1 MRKIGLWSDM
11 NMKRTLMLFLVFAL
25 VLGACAKLPATE
37 APTPTPESG
46 LPTPVIALSQVPDAE
61 SAARAYLDAW
71 KSEDYEGMYA
81 KLSALSRDSL
91 TLEDFEKQHKNAD
104 VAMTMQEMNYTI
116 LSSMVRPST
125 AQVNYEISY
134 TTTLLGTITRS
145 AIINMS
151 LEGGSWQ
158 VQWDVSMILPE
169 LAGGNKLELTYE
181 IPARGNLYDIYGYPL
196 VAQDD
201 AVALGVIPGQI
212 DPDKEASMLSL
223 LANILGV
230 SSDSIYKKYQ
240 YAGADWYVAVGD
252 VSAKVAQKYSDRLT
266 QYPGLLMSSFRSRY
280 YYDGGIA
287 PHVIGYV
294 LSISAEELEK
304 YQRLGYRGDEKIG
317 ASGLEEW
324 GEAYLA
330 GTHGASLYVKDP
342 QGQVV
347 TKLASAK
354 PKPAASITT
363 TIDST
368 LQYYLQRSL
377 GNQLGAIVV
386 MERDTGKVLSMVSN
400 PGFNPNLFEPV
411 NYNSMVL
418 GDVLADP
425 QLPLYNRASQG
436 VYPLG
441 SVFKIV
447 TMAAAL
453 ETGVFT
459 PDYPYYCDDKW
470 TELPGTVLYDWTYAR
485 GFGASGMLSL
495 KEGLMRSCNP
505 WFWHI
510 GLTLWN
516 DGYKSAIA
524 DVAAGFGLGKKTGIE
539 IPEFEGRLEQP
550 DSVSA
555 NVQLAI
561 GQGTMQVSPLQVA
574 AFVAAVGNGG
584 TLYKPT
590 VVEKIVP
597 VDGSAPV
604 YEFKPV
610 INGHLPVTP
619 ENLKAI
625 QEAMVMVVRN
635 TRGTAT
641 YQFRG
646 LSVKIAGKTG
656 TAENPAGDSHAWFAG
671 YTFNEDPNRPDIAV
685 AIILENAGEGSEMAA
700 PLFRRVV
707 QLYFSNYTNAGGTM
721 PWEESPYIPA
731 TKTPEP

>member
-1 MRKIGLWSDM
+1 MK
-11 NMKRTLMLFLVFAL
+11 MKRILMLFLVFTL
-25 VLGACAKLPATE
+25 LLGACAKLPA
-37 APTPTPESG
+37 AGTPTATAESG
-46 LPTPVIALSQVPDAE
+46 LPTPVLALTQAPDVE
-61 SAARAYLDAW
+61 SEAKDYLELW

-81 KLSALSRDSL
+81 RLSKLTRDAL
-91 TLEDFEKQHKNAD
+91 TLEDFTKQHKNAA
-104 VAMTMQEMNYTI
+104 VAMTMQAMNYSI

-125 AQVNYEISY
+125 AQVAYDVSY
-134 TTTLLGTITRS
+134 TTTLLGTIERS
-145 AIINMS
+145 TIMNLT
-151 LEGGSWQ
+151 LEEGSWQ
-158 VQWDVSMILPE
+158 VQWDASMILPE

-212 DPDKEASMLSL
+212 DPEKEASMLSL
-223 LANILGV
+223 LANILDV
-230 SSDSIYKKYQ
+230 SSESIYKKYQ
-240 YAGADWYVAVGD
+240 YAGPDWYVAVGD
-252 VSAKVAQKYSDRLT
+252 VSAETAQKYSDRLSN
-266 QYPGLLMSSFRSRY
+266 YPGLILSSFRSRY

-294 LSISAEELEK
+294 LSISPEQLEE

-317 ASGLEEW
+317 ASGLEAW
-324 GEAYLA
+324 GEQYLA

-342 QGQVV
+342 QGQVL
-347 TKLASAK
+347 TKLASAS
-354 PKPAASITT
+354 PKPAASIYT

-377 GNQLGAIVV
+377 GNNLGAIVV
-386 MERDTGKVLSMVSN
+386 LERDTGKVLTMASN
-400 PGFNPNLFEPV
+400 PPFNPNLFEPV
-411 NYNSMVL
+411 NYNSIAL

-425 QLPLYNRASQG
+425 KLPLYNRASQG

-441 SVFKIV
+441 SVFKII

-470 TELPGTVLYDWTYAR
+470 TELAGTVLYDWTYER
-485 GFGASGMLSL
+485 GFGASGLLTL

-516 DGYKSAIA
+516 DGYESAIA
-524 DVAAGFGLGKKTGIE
+524 DIASGFGLGKKTGIE
-539 IPEFEGRLEQP
+539 IPDFEGRLEQP

-555 NVQLAI
+555 NVQLSI
-561 GQGTMQVSPLQVA
+561 GQGTLQVSPLQVA
-574 AFVAAVGNGG
+574 MFVAAVGNGG

-597 VDGSAPV
+597 VDGSDPV
-604 YEFKPV
+604 YEFEPAV
-610 INGHLPVTP
+610 NGQLPVTP

-625 QEAMVMVVRN
+625 QEAMVMVVRD

-646 LSVKIAGKTG
+646 LSVNIAGKTG

-671 YTFNEDPNRPDIAV
+671 YTFNNDPNRPDIAV
-685 AIILENAGEGSEMAA
+685 AIILENAGEGSDMAA

-707 QLYFSNYTNAGGTM
+707 QLYFSNYNNAGGTM
-721 PWEESPYIPA
+721 PWEESPYIVA
-731 TKTPEP
+731 TETPEP

>member
-1 MRKIGLWSDM
+1 MRRSFV
-11 NMKRTLMLFLVFAL
+11 LFLVL
-25 VLGACAKLPATE
+25 SMVLGACAKLPPGAS
-37 APTPTPESG
+37 PTPTPEAG
-46 LPTPVIALSQVPDAE
+46 LPTPVLVLTQAPDVEKEAQ
-61 SAARAYLDAW
+61 AYLDAW

-81 KLSALSRDSL
+81 RLSKLTRDAL
-91 TLEDFEKQHKNAD
+91 TLEDFIKQHKNAA
-104 VAMTMQEMNYTI
+104 VAMTMQEINYAV
-116 LSSMVRPST
+116 LSSMVRPTS

-145 AIINMS
+145 AIMNLA
-151 LEGGSWQ
+151 LEEGAWK

-212 DPDKEASMLSL
+212 DPEKEANMLNL
-223 LANILGV
+223 LANILDV

-240 YAGADWYVAVGD
+240 YAQSDWYVAIGD
-252 VSAKVAQKYSDRLT
+252 VSAAVAQKYSDRLS
-266 QYPGLLMSSFRSRY
+266 QYPGLIMSSFRSRY

-294 LSISAEELEK
+294 LSISPEQLEE

-317 ASGLEEW
+317 ATGLEAW
-324 GEAYLA
+324 GEAFLA

-354 PKPAASITT
+354 AKPAASIYT

-368 LQYYLQRSL
+368 LQYYLQRSM
-377 GNQLGAIVV
+377 GNNLGAIVV
-386 MERDTGKVLSMVSN
+386 MERDTGKVLAMVSN

-411 NYNSMVL
+411 NYNSMML
-418 GDVLADP
+418 SDVLADP
-425 QLPLYNRASQG
+425 KLPLYNRASQG

-441 SVFKIV
+441 SVFKII

-470 TELPGTVLYDWTYAR
+470 TELAGTVLYDWTYER
-485 GFGASGMLSL
+485 GFGASGLLSL

-516 DGYKSAIA
+516 DGYESAIA

-539 IPEFEGRLEQP
+539 IPDFEGRLEQP
-550 DSVSA
+550 ASVSE

-561 GQGTMQVSPLQVA
+561 GQGTLQVSPLQVA

-597 VDGSAPV
+597 VDGTEPV

-610 INGHLPVTP
+610 INGKLPVTP
-619 ENLKAI
+619 ENLQAI

-635 TRGTAT
+635 TRGTAA

-646 LSVKIAGKTG
+646 LSVNIAGKTG

-671 YTFNEDPNRPDIAV
+671 YTFNNNPNRPDIAV
-685 AIILENAGEGSEMAA
+685 AIILENAGEGSDMAA

-707 QLYFSNYTNAGGTM
+707 QLYFSNYSNAGGTM
-721 PWEESPYIPA
+721 PWEESPYVVK
-731 TKTPEP
+731 TQTPEP